1 MEDFFNNLPMIR
13 AMFPTLGDAA
23 ITAINRLG
31 QVVII
36 LVAIQVLYRTAFGD
50 RIRRRLSWLFDFH
63 GYIRQSIS
71 NISPK
76 ADRLLFDC
84 ELPVCVFF
92 SLLLAYLLI
101 FVTHE
106 GPFSYL
112 LYPFKHIW
120 YAIRVWA
127 QIDGEVLLILKIIFS
142 CIGLCVWAVVSFLC
156 IYGFF
161 LGIPIQA
168 VTKASRF
175 ISTRYSVMVYQLMVA
190 METIAGGAILLFTA
204 SPLKK

>member
-13 AMFPTLGDAA
+13 AMFPSLGDDA
-23 ITAINRLG
+23 ITAINRFG

-36 LVAIQVLYRTAFGD
+36 LVGIQVLYRTSLGNE
-50 RIRRRLSWLFDFH
+50 IRRRLAWLFDFH
-63 GYIRQSIS
+63 GYIRQSIG

-76 ADRLLFDC
+76 ADKLFFDC
-84 ELPVCVFF
+84 ELPLCIFF
-92 SLLLAYLLI
+92 TIILVYLLI

-106 GPFSYL
+106 GPFAYL

-127 QIDGEVLLILKIIFS
+127 QIDLQATLIIKTILK
-142 CIGLCVWAVVSFLC
+142 CIGLCVWAVVSFMC

-168 VTKASRF
+168 ITKTAHF
-175 ISTRYSVMVYQLMVA
+175 IATRYSVMVYQLVVA
-190 METIAGGAILLFTA
+190 METITGGAILIFTT